1 MEFLANDYLE
11 RYLNLHILYGAAR
24 ISILTTSYS
33 TSQVGSLILLIC
45 LLLITLIVTLLT
57 PL

>member
-1 MEFLANDYLE
+1 MLE
-11 RYLNLHILYGAAR
+11 RYLTLHILYGAAR